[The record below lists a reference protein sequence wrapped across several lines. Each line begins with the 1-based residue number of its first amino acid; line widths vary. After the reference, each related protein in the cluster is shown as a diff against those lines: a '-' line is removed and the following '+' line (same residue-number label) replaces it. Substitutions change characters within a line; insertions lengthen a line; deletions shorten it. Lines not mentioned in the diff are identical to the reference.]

1 MIQEKLNLAMFQF
14 NFNRTPTPSNEEC
27 EVNEAIEEAESKVN
41 ENPSGVTGMTV
52 TNNDIFTV
60 LEVLKIVQNYMNF
73 MDSQN

>member
-1 MIQEKLNLAMFQF
+1 M
-14 NFNRTPTPSNEEC
+14 
-27 EVNEAIEEAESKVN
+27 NEAIEEAESKVN

-73 MDSQN
+73 MDSQS